1 MAQGV
6 WNAYIHLWLY
16 LLLCADYILG
26 MGDSGLGSVF
36 FMHSPPA
43 KQKH

>member
-1 MAQGV
+1 MFVVIFTIAQCV
-6 WNAYIHLWLY
+6 WN
-16 LLLCADYILG
+16 ADYILG